1 MSVLRILK
9 RFREFVIYEL
19 LKFLKKI
26 LKRSLIKLYSP
37 I

>member
-1 MSVLRILK
+1 MSFLRILEK
-9 RFREFVIYEL
+9 FREFVIYEL

-26 LKRSLIKLYSP
+26 LKRSPIKLYSP